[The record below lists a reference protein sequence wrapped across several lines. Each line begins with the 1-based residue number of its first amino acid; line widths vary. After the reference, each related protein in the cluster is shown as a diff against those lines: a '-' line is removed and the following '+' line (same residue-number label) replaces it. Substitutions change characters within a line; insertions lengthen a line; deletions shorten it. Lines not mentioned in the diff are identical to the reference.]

1 MSTPHTAS
9 IKIAGLILAGGQS
22 SRMHGQDKGLQQL
35 NEQPLVKH
43 VIHRLQPQVVQL
55 WLCANRNL
63 TQYQAFGLPVFS
75 DQANFLGM
83 GPLAGIASFAA
94 YLPDEYT
101 HVQLAPC
108 DTPFLPADLTARLYT
123 AMQANSANAVFP
135 ISPSGAHY
143 SCALLQRSLLDS
155 AADSLKT
162 GQRSIHGWLA
172 LHHALSVEGFDEAA
186 FVNINTLEQLQ
197 LHTQS
202 IGTNHA

>member
-22 SRMHGQDKGLQQL
+22 SRMHGQDKGLQRL
-35 NEQPLVKH
+35 NEQPLVEH